1 MIANSLERGLED
13 FGTVLQT
20 GLLLVREFRLQN
32 IDDAAAAHNA
42 RQGQRHPKLLVK
54 ASDRNDGALIL
65 KHHLGDP
72 DRYDSDT
79 ILTGI
84 VTFDDSDVGVA
95 NLFLDSL
102 SEIFEVLTA
111 LLEKRRDRHTT
122 HTRR

>member
-1 MIANSLERGLED
+1 VPMYPSCRAEI
-13 FGTVLQT
+13 
-20 GLLLVREFRLQN
+20 
-32 IDDAAAAHNA
+32 ID
-42 RQGQRHPKLLVK
+42 P
-54 ASDRNDGALIL
+54 
-65 KHHLGDP
+65 
-72 DRYDSDT
+72 DSDT

-84 VTFDDSDVGVA
+84 VTFDDRDVGVA

>member
-1 MIANSLERGLED
+1 MIANSLQRGFED
-13 FGTVLQT
+13 CGAVLQT
-20 GLLLVREFRLQN
+20 GLLFVREFRLQN

-42 RQGQRHPKLLVK
+42 RQGQRHPLLVK

>member
-1 MIANSLERGLED
+1 MIPGEGCRPPRRRARDQEERHGPKSSMIANSLERGFED
-13 FGTVLQT
+13 FGAVLQT
-20 GLLLVREFRLQN
+20 GLLFVREFRLQN
-32 IDDAAAAHNA
+32 IDDAA
-42 RQGQRHPKLLVK
+42 
-54 ASDRNDGALIL
+54 ALIL

-111 LLEKRRDRHTT
+111 LLE
-122 HTRR
+122 